1 MRIHGCRDR
10 RGSISVLPRETTLP
24 SPPILRC
31 SILLDSNCLCS
42 RSVAV
47 PEYTR
52 HRHLPVTLS
61 DTFSTSVL
69 LQLPLSAAALSPIW
83 SCYKTRGDR
92 FSTLQSLNY
101 RGRSKPTLRS
111 ACKSTSNDMDFEVR
125 RLARSQKKRKI
136 PGSRY
141 ERWIIVAN
149 RDSIFRERPRRKIRY
164 RISLLPGVSNLGADI
179 KVGRDIL
186 YEHVGYRPRRRNSIA
201 DKAAWT
207 VGHKLEG
214 AFYPRHASTEWRNGG
229 GAKQAKG
236 RERGRRPYLASSLW
250 TRRVI

>member
-1 MRIHGCRDR
+1 M
-10 RGSISVLPRETTLP
+10 
-24 SPPILRC
+24 
-31 SILLDSNCLCS
+31 
-42 RSVAV
+42 
-47 PEYTR
+47 
-52 HRHLPVTLS
+52 TLS

-83 SCYKTRGDR
+83 PCYKTRGDR

-101 RGRSKPTLRS
+101 RDRSRTAAGATLRS
-111 ACKSTSNDMDFEVR
+111 VCISTSDDTNFEVCR
-125 RLARSQKKRKI
+125 FARSQKKRKI
-136 PGSRY
+136 PDSRY
-141 ERWIIVAN
+141 EQWIIVAN
-149 RDSIFRERPRRKIRY
+149 RDSIFRERPERKIRY
-164 RISLLPGVSNLGADI
+164 GVSLLPGVSNLGADI

-186 YEHVGYRPRRRNSIA
+186 YEHVGYRPRRRNPIA

-214 AFYPRHASTEWRNGG
+214 AFYPWHASTEWRNGG